1 MKKLII
7 TAFTFIIFCKTVS
20 VAQEKSNQ
28 EYKNNAILKSQTNAP
43 TPIQAGITV
52 TAFKTIQQLPV
63 RIVYDSSSNCFYY
76 CNLDGNVY
84 KLPIIA
90 GAAGDVE
97 QIISSSEHEI
107 NSLQGLAFY
116 NNSLILVGNHND
128 APNYNGYGVVKK
140 CTLLPNGNKQWSTM
154 LTTAIYQSAGMLYD
168 HSFTGVCLSANK
180 DSVFVA
186 SGSRTDHGEVKNPAG
201 AHPNTREVPLT
212 CKIFRI
218 PFNAS
223 NIFLPNDEA
232 LLNASGYVYANGLR
246 NEFDLAING
255 NNQLFGVENCGDRDD
270 PEEMN
275 WLRQGKH
282 YGFPWRIGGNDNPQR
297 YANYDPSQDKL
308 LQPSALATGIF
319 YNDPTF
325 PAPPSGVIFE
335 EPITNLGPDANW
347 LRNPT
352 TGAMY
357 QSSAVSTFTGHRS
370 PVGLVF
376 DKDSTIQL
384 PYTGNGFVLAYSKGG
399 VNYMPTEDAAADLC
413 QLKLTYNNSIS
424 NYQVNVTRLVS
435 GFNGIS
441 DAEIVGNDI
450 YVTEFSTAT
459 IWKVSLPKLNP
470 PVADFTN
477 TQSTNCLDTFTFQNQ
492 STNSPFTYLW
502 NFGDGSTSTSQNPSH
517 KYAVVGTYTVTLTAK
532 NPQGSNTKQ
541 VQITVPTT
549 YSITQNILNGTTTIQ
564 GSPYINA
571 TNIVSNGARATYR
584 ANKAIL
590 LTPTFKAESGSIFK
604 AEIGGCL

>member
-1 MKKLII
+1 MKNLFI
-7 TAFTFIIFCKTVS
+7 TTFILS
-20 VAQEKSNQ
+20 VFFNVLLFGQEKSNQ
-28 EYKNNAILKSQTNAP
+28 DYKNKEAQVTNLNTP
-43 TPIQAGITV
+43 TPTQSGITV
-52 TAFKTIQQLPV
+52 SSFKTLQQLPV
-63 RIVYDSSSNCFYY
+63 RIVYDAASSCFYY

-84 KLPIIA
+84 KLPVV
-90 GAAGDVE
+90 GGVAGDVE

-107 NSLQGLAFY
+107 NSLQGLVFF

-128 APNYNGYGVVKK
+128 VPNYNGYGVVKK
-140 CTLLPNGNKQWSTM
+140 CTLLPNGNKQWTTM
-154 LTTAIYQSAGMLYD
+154 LTTAIYQSAGLLYD

-180 DSVFVA
+180 DSVFIA

-201 AHPNTREVPLT
+201 ANPNTREVPLT
-212 CKIFRI
+212 SKIFRI

-223 NIFLPNDEA
+223 NIFLPNDENA
-232 LLNASGYVYANGLR
+232 LNASGYVYAQGVR

-255 NNQLFGVENCGDRDD
+255 SNQLFGVENCGDRDD

-282 YGFPWRIGGNDNPQR
+282 YGFPWRMGGNDNPQR
-297 YANYDPSQDKL
+297 YANYDSSQDKL
-308 LQPSALATGIF
+308 LQANALSSGIF

-325 PAPPSGVIFE
+325 PAPPTGITFE

-352 TGAMY
+352 TGVMY
-357 QSSAVSTFTGHRS
+357 QSNAITTFTGHRS

-384 PYTGNGFVLAYSKGG
+384 PFTGNGFVLAYSKGG
-399 VNYMPTEDAAADLC
+399 VSYMPSEDSAADLC
-413 QLKLTYNNSIS
+413 QLKLTYNPSIS

-435 GFNGIS
+435 GFNGVS

-450 YVTEFSTAT
+450 YVTDFSTAT

-470 PVADFTN
+470 PIADFTS
-477 TQSTNCLDTFTFQNQ
+477 TQSSNCLDTFIFQDQ
-492 STNSPFTYLW
+492 STESPFTYLW
-502 NFGDGSTSTSQNPSH
+502 SFGDGSTSTSSNPSH
-517 KYAVVGTYTVTLTAK
+517 KFLNSGIYTVSLTVK

-541 VQITVPTT
+541 VQITVPNT
-549 YSITQNILNGTTTIQ
+549 YAVTQNITNGTTTIQ
-564 GSPYINA
+564 GSPYMNA
-571 TNIVSNGARATYR
+571 TNLISSGARATYR

-590 LTPTFKAESGSIFK
+590 LNPTFKADNGSIFK